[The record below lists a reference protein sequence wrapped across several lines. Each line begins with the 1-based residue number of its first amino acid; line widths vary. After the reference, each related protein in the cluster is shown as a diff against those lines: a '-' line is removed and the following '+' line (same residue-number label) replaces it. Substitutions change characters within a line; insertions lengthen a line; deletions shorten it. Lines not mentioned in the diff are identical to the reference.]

1 MIAKKSKKNNLKTAT
16 NKPYNLKSIKIKKAQ
31 KATKKKL
38 KQGKGLNLFL
48 GLTGFVVT
56 TGAFVA
62 LIVPTLSH
70 ADTITK
76 HGKGTFITE
85 DFSCKV
91 ALADY
96 KELQKVLDITPRT
109 DFKYKVFLEEFEAVT
124 TSINNHSDCEIKGVE
139 NAK

>member
-1 MIAKKSKKNNLKTAT
+1 MIAKKSNKNNPKTPT
-16 NKPYNLKSIKIKKAQ
+16 NKPFNLKNIKTKKAK
-31 KATKKKL
+31 KATKKQPKNY
-38 KQGKGLNLFL
+38 LNLFF
-48 GLTGFVVT
+48 GLSGFVLT
-56 TGAFVA
+56 AGAFVA
-62 LIVPTLSH
+62 LFAPTLSH

-96 KELQKVLDITPRT
+96 KELQRVLDITPRT